1 MSRLL
6 KLFAWDFHGTL
17 EQGTEIGFAEI
28 LRKLAREN
36 NYKTTV
42 RLTEVRKLFGISI
55 LDYLRHFFPKLS
67 DKEIYA
73 LRTQIKDRQN
83 RKHIEKYV
91 KPAPFAHDVL
101 ENIKSVGHKNIV
113 VSTSSRPHIIR
124 FLEIV
129 DMMKYFDGIFGTD
142 RHALDKHF
150 DIVKE
155 KTKVIKSFAKKHKIP
170 NKNIIV
176 IGDREGEIEA
186 GILLGAKTYQYIHPE
201 ITHIV
206 TRAQFKIYDL
216 REVLREI

>member
-1 MSRLL
+1 MTKNS

-17 EQGTEIGFAEI
+17 EQGTEVGFAEI

-67 DKEIYA
+67 DKEIYE
-73 LRTQIKDRQN
+73 LRTQIKDNQN
-83 RKHIEKYV
+83 RKHIERYV
-91 KPAPFAHDVL
+91 KPAPYAHEVL
-101 ENIKSVGHKNIV
+101 RKIKADGHKSIV

-129 DMMKYFDGIFGTD
+129 DLTEYFDGIFGTD
-142 RHALDKHF
+142 RHALDKEF

-155 KTKVIKSFAKKHKIP
+155 KAKVIKSFAKKHKIP
-170 NKNIIV
+170 SKNTVV
-176 IGDREGEIEA
+176 IGDREGEIDA
-186 GILLGAKTYQYIHPE
+186 GILLGAKTYQYIQPE
-201 ITHIV
+201 IPHV
-206 TRAQFKIYDL
+206 ATRADFKIYDL

>member
-1 MSRLL
+1 MTKNT

-17 EQGTEIGFAEI
+17 ETGTEVGFAEI

-36 NYKTTV
+36 NYKTTIK
-42 RLTEVRKLFGISI
+42 LEEVRKLFGISI

-67 DKEIYA
+67 HDELYEY
-73 LRTQIKDRQN
+73 RNQIRNRQN

-91 KPAPFAHDVL
+91 RPAPYAHEVL
-101 ENIKSVGHKNIV
+101 RKIKAAGHKNIV

-129 DMMKYFDGIFGTD
+129 DLTEYFDEIFGTD
-142 RHALDKHF
+142 RHALDKEF
-150 DIVKE
+150 DIVSE
-155 KTKVIKSFAKKHKIP
+155 KAKVINSFAKKHKIHS
-170 NKNIIV
+170 KNMVV
-176 IGDREGEIEA
+176 IGDREGEIDA
-186 GILLGAKTYQYIHPE
+186 GISLGAKTYQYIQPE

>member
-1 MSRLL
+1 MTKNA

-17 EQGTEIGFAEI
+17 EQGTEVGFAEI

-36 NYKTTV
+36 NYKTTI
-42 RLTEVRKLFGISI
+42 RLAEVRKLFGISI
-55 LDYLRHFFPKLS
+55 LDYLKHFFPKLS

-186 GILLGAKTYQYIHPE
+186 GILLGAKTYQYIQPE

>member
-1 MSRLL
+1 MTKNT

-42 RLTEVRKLFGISI
+42 RLAEVRKLFGISI

-67 DKEIYA
+67 DKEIYEY
-73 LRTQIKDRQN
+73 RNQIRDRQN
-83 RKHIEKYV
+83 RKHIEKYI
-91 KPAPFAHDVL
+91 KPAPYAHEVL
-101 ENIKSVGHKNIV
+101 RKIKAADHKNIV
-113 VSTSSRPHIIR
+113 VSTSSKPHILR

-142 RHALDKHF
+142 RHALDQDF

-155 KTKVIKSFAKKHKIP
+155 KTKVIKKFAKKHKIP
-170 NKNIIV
+170 AKNIIV
-176 IGDREGEIEA
+176 IGDREEEIEA
-186 GILLGAKTYQYIHPE
+186 GIVLGATTYQYIQPE
-201 ITHIV
+201 IPHIV

-216 REVLREI
+216 REILREI